1 MSHEHEHWENDEVAR
16 RLRAEKPRLD
26 GFELD
31 RIKTTVMSRL
41 RSSGRRSSAPQ
52 RSAGRSRILVALLT
66 CGIMVGGA
74 AGTIAAGGGGS
85 TNGSGAAQSQ
95 YRPPKCNPHH
105 EDCVCPSTSILS
117 QGRDECRCPVGT
129 AFAEGTN
136 DCRCPDGSRL
146 NAHGRCDKIIP
157 PPPPRRRRHHH
168 HHVIHS
174 GTPAPGYSPGSSA

>member
-41 RSSGRRSSAPQ
+41 RSSGRRSSSPQ

-74 AGTIAAGGGGS
+74 AGTIAASQGPS
-85 TNGSGAAQSQ
+85 FAGSGAAQSFV
-95 YRPPKCNPHH
+95 RKN
-105 EDCVCPSTSILS
+105 
-117 QGRDECRCPVGT
+117 
-129 AFAEGTN
+129 
-136 DCRCPDGSRL
+136 
-146 NAHGRCDKIIP
+146 
-157 PPPPRRRRHHH
+157 
-168 HHVIHS
+168 
-174 GTPAPGYSPGSSA
+174 

>member
-41 RSSGRRSSAPQ
+41 RSSGRRSSSPQ

-74 AGTIAAGGGGS
+74 AGTIAASS
-85 TNGSGAAQSQ
+85 TPASDGPGAAQSQ
-95 YRPPKCNPHH
+95 YRPPKCNPKGH
-105 EDCVCPSTSILS
+105 DCVCPSTSILS
-117 QGRDECRCPVGT
+117 QGGDECRCPEGT
-129 AFAEGTN
+129 SFAEGTN

-146 NAHGRCDKIIP
+146 NEHGRCDKILP
-157 PPPPRRRRHHH
+157 PPPPPPKRRRHHHH

-174 GTPAPGYSPGSSA
+174 GPPVPGSSA

>member
-1 MSHEHEHWENDEVAR
+1 MSHENEHWENDEVAR

-74 AGTIAAGGGGS
+74 AGTIAASNGPFS
-85 TNGSGAAQSQ
+85 AGSGAAQSQ

-105 EDCVCPSTSILS
+105 EDCVCPSTSIRT
-117 QGRDECRCPVGT
+117 GRDECRCPAGT

-157 PPPPRRRRHHH
+157 PPPPRRRRHHRGH
-168 HHVIHS
+168 HIVHS
-174 GTPAPGYSPGSSA
+174 APPSLTPSTGGGV